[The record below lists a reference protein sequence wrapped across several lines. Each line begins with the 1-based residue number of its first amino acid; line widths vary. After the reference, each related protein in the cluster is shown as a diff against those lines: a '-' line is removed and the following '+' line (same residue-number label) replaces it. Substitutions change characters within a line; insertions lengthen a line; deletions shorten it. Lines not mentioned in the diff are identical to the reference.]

1 MTINHSFNWNPM
13 HFLQRMNKNE
23 SCSSMWARLGFF
35 LMALLVW
42 QVPAQAEVQP
52 LDRVVAVV
60 DDDIVMQSELDQRM
74 FQVVNRLRQQR
85 APLPNPE
92 LLRKRVLEQLVM
104 ESIQLQ
110 KATMAGIRI
119 SDNQLNETMA
129 RIAQSNGMTLDQFQ
143 QALASEGLSY
153 AQAREQIRREM
164 IVSRYQQRRVEAR
177 VSISDAEVDA
187 YLQSAEGKSRT
198 SEEYLLGHILI
209 ALPEQ
214 PSQEQLAEA
223 QRKAEDLV
231 RQLQEG
237 ADFQQLAMTH
247 SAAQTALEGGA
258 LGWRSTDQLPTLF
271 ADLVPSLKVG
281 QVAKPIVAGSGIHLI
296 KLMDKRGGA
305 TQIVEQSRVRHILIR
320 PTEIRSEYEA
330 QQLIEQ
336 LYKRITQ
343 GGESFSDLAK
353 AYSDDPAS
361 ASTGGEMD
369 WINPGDTVPEFEQTM
384 KASGLNQVSKPFRTQ
399 FGWHILEVLERRQ
412 QDIGVQL
419 QEAQVRQLLF
429 RRKFEEE
436 LESWL
441 REIREEAFV
450 EIKE

>member
-1 MTINHSFNWNPM
+1 M
-13 HFLQRMNKNE
+13 HFSQRFMKHQQLFPV
-23 SCSSMWARLGFF
+23 WARLG
-35 LMALLVW
+35 LLLLAVL
-42 QVPAQAEVQP
+42 VAPVVAEANVQP

-60 DDDIVMQSELDQRM
+60 DDDIVMQSELDQRTA
-74 FQVVNRLRQQR
+74 QIVNRMRQQNM
-85 APLPNPE
+85 PPTNLE
-92 LLRKRVLEQLVM
+92 VLRKRVLEQLVM

-110 KATMAGIRI
+110 RATMAGIRI

-129 RIAQSNGMTLDQFQ
+129 RLAQSNGMTLDQFQ
-143 QALASEGLSY
+143 QALAEEGLSY

-164 IVSRYQQRRVEAR
+164 VVSRYQQRRVEAR
-177 VSISDAEVDA
+177 IVISDAEVEA
-187 YLQSAEGKSRT
+187 YLQSAEGKSQT

-209 ALPEQ
+209 AVPEQ
-214 PSQEQLAEA
+214 PTQEQLAEVQAKA
-223 QRKAEDLV
+223 QDLY
-231 RQLQEG
+231 RQLQQG
-237 ADFQQLAMTH
+237 ADFQQLAVAH
-247 SAAQTALEGGA
+247 SAAQTALEGGS
-258 LGWRSTDQLPTLF
+258 LGWRSTEQLPTLF
-271 ADLVPSLKVG
+271 VEVAPRLKVG
-281 QVAKPIVAGSGIHLI
+281 EVAEPIAAGSGIHLI
-296 KLMDKRGGA
+296 KLIDKRGGA
-305 TQIVEQSRVRHILIR
+305 SQIVEQSRARHILIR

-343 GGESFSDLAK
+343 GGESFVDLAK

-361 ASTGGEMD
+361 ASAGGEME
-369 WINPGDTVPEFEQTM
+369 WLNPGDTVPEFEQVM
-384 KASGLNQVSKPFRTQ
+384 QASALGEVSKPFRTQ

-441 REIREEAFV
+441 REIREEAYV
-450 EIKE
+450 EIKEQA

>member
-1 MTINHSFNWNPM
+1 M
-13 HFLQRMNKNE
+13 HLSQHFTVHERLFPI
-23 SCSSMWARLGFF
+23 WAGL
-35 LMALLVW
+35 LLLALLMGPV
-42 QVPAQAEVQP
+42 AARADVQP

-74 FQVVNRLRQQR
+74 GQILNRMRQQNM
-85 APLPNPE
+85 PPPNLE
-92 LLRKRVLEQLVM
+92 VLRKRVLEQLVM

-110 KATMAGIRI
+110 RATMAGIRI

-129 RIAQSNGMTLDQFQ
+129 RIAQSNGMTLEQFQ

-164 IVSRYQQRRVEAR
+164 VISRYQQRRVEAR
-177 VSISDAEVDA
+177 IVISDAEVEA
-187 YLQSAEGKSRT
+187 YLQSAEGKSQT

-209 ALPEQ
+209 AVPEQ
-214 PSQEQLAEA
+214 PSQEQLNEVQAKA
-223 QRKAEDLV
+223 QDLY
-231 RQLQEG
+231 RQLQQG
-237 ADFQQLAMTH
+237 ADFQQLAVAH
-247 SAAQTALEGGA
+247 SDAQTALEGGL
-258 LGWRSTDQLPTLF
+258 LGWRSAEQLPTLF
-271 ADLVPSLKVG
+271 VDLAPRMKVG
-281 QVAKPIVAGSGIHLI
+281 EVAEPIAAGSGIHLI

-305 TQIVEQSRVRHILIR
+305 SQIVEQSRVRHILIR

-343 GGESFSDLAK
+343 GGESFVDLAK

-369 WINPGDTVPEFEQTM
+369 WLNPGDTVPEFEKVM
-384 KASGLNQVSKPFRTQ
+384 KASGLGEVSKPFRTP

-412 QDIGVQL
+412 QDIGAQL

-441 REIREEAFV
+441 REIREEAYV
-450 EIKE
+450 EIKEQA